1 MPKISVYNPQG
12 EATSS
17 VDLTG
22 MFEEKPNRDLIHQ
35 VVVAEQANLRN
46 SIAHTKTRGEVAG
59 SGRKPWLQKGTGRA
73 RVGSVRSPIWRHGG
87 IIFGPRSVRDFSK
100 KVPKSMFHKAVRIV
114 LSDMFASD

>member
-46 SIAHTKTRGEVAG
+46 SIAHTKTRGEVAR
-59 SGRKPWLQKGTGRA
+59 SGRKP
-73 RVGSVRSPIWRHGG
+73 WRHGG

-100 KVPKSMFHKAVRIV
+100 KVPKSIFHKAVRIV
-114 LSDMFASD
+114 LSDMFAYDKLAIIESLERPS